1 MSRLFRSFATVGGW
15 TMASRVLGFA
25 RDMAIAAA
33 LGAGP
38 AAEAFVIAFS
48 LPNLF
53 RRFFAEGAFNMA
65 FIPMFAKKLEG
76 EGDAPAKAFGEDAM
90 ASLAAVLIGF
100 TLIAQVLMPWLVLA
114 LASGFAAD
122 ERLPLATEYGRIAFP
137 YILFISIAAL
147 LSGVLNAMDK
157 FAAAAA
163 APVLLNVILLGAL
176 ALSGA
181 TGGDPGPALV
191 WGVCVAGIAQ
201 MAMLWRAAARAGMRL
216 RLRRPRMTP
225 ELKRLA
231 IIAAPAALAGGV
243 VQINLVVGRQV
254 ASHFDG
260 AVAWLYYADRLY
272 QLPLGVVGVAIGVV
286 LLPDL
291 ARRLRADDA
300 QGGRDEANRAAEF
313 ALALTL
319 PASIAL
325 VAIPLPLVS
334 VLFARG
340 AFGPEDAANTALATA
355 IYGLGLPAFVLQ
367 KVLQPV
373 FFAREDTRTPFKIAL
388 WGMAINVVL
397 AIGLA
402 PVIGFLAA
410 AVGTTLAGW
419 INVLMLWRRAQRFG
433 DAVKIDARLA
443 ARAPRILGASL
454 IMGLGVWALA
464 GLADG
469 ALMAPGLR
477 YPALAMLVAASM
489 MLYFIAAAAL
499 GGLSFVEMKALM
511 RRRR

>member
-1 MSRLFRSFATVGGW
+1 
-15 TMASRVLGFA
+15 
-25 RDMAIAAA
+25 
-33 LGAGP
+33 
-38 AAEAFVIAFS
+38 
-48 LPNLF
+48 
-53 RRFFAEGAFNMA
+53 
-65 FIPMFAKKLEG
+65 
-76 EGDAPAKAFGEDAM
+76 
-90 ASLAAVLIGF
+90 
-100 TLIAQVLMPWLVLA
+100 
-114 LASGFAAD
+114 
-122 ERLPLATEYGRIAFP
+122 
-137 YILFISIAAL
+137 
-147 LSGVLNAMDK
+147 
-157 FAAAAA
+157 
-163 APVLLNVILLGAL
+163 
-176 ALSGA
+176 
-181 TGGDPGPALV
+181 
-191 WGVCVAGIAQ
+191 
-201 MAMLWRAAARAGMRL
+201 MRL

-254 ASHFDG
+254 ASYFDG

-300 QGGRDEANRAAEF
+300 QGGRDATNRAAEF

-334 VLFARG
+334 VLFGRG
-340 AFGPEDAANTALATA
+340 AFGPEDAAATALATA

-367 KVLQPV
+367 KVLQPA

-388 WGMAINVVL
+388 WGMAINVIV
-397 AIGLA
+397 AIGLS

-433 DAVKIDARLA
+433 DAVKIDARLT
-443 ARAPRILGASL
+443 ARAPRILAASL
-454 IMGLGVWALA
+454 IMGLGAWALA
-464 GLADG
+464 GLAGG
-469 ALMAPGLR
+469 ALAAPGLR
-477 YPALAMLVAASM
+477 YLALAMLVAASM
-489 MLYFIAAAAL
+489 LIYFIAAAAL
-499 GGLSFVEMKALM
+499 GGLSFGEMKALM

>member
-1 MSRLFRSFATVGGW
+1 MSRMFRSFATVGGW

-38 AAEAFVIAFS
+38 TAEAFVIAFS

-76 EGDAPAKAFGEDAM
+76 EGDAPARAFAEDAM
-90 ASLAAVLIGF
+90 AGLAAVLIAL
-100 TLIAQVLMPWLVLA
+100 TLIALALMPFLVLG

-122 ERLPLATEYGRIAFP
+122 ERLTLATDYGRIAFP
-137 YILFISIAAL
+137 YIFFISIAAL

-163 APVLLNVILLGAL
+163 APVLLNIILLGAL
-176 ALSGA
+176 TLAGM
-181 TGGDPGPALV
+181 TDIDPGPALV
-191 WGVCVAGIAQ
+191 WGVSIAGVAQ
-201 MAMLWRAAARAGMRL
+201 MALLWRAAARAGMRL

-254 ASHFDG
+254 ASYFDG

-300 QGGRDEANRAAEF
+300 QGGRDATNRAAEF

-334 VLFARG
+334 VLFGRG
-340 AFGPEDAANTALATA
+340 AFGPEDAAATALATA

-367 KVLQPV
+367 KVLQPA

-388 WGMAINVVL
+388 WGMAINVIV
-397 AIGLA
+397 AIGLS

-433 DAVKIDARLA
+433 DAVKIDARLT
-443 ARAPRILGASL
+443 ARAPRILAASL
-454 IMGLGVWALA
+454 IMGLGAWALA
-464 GLADG
+464 GLAGG
-469 ALMAPGLR
+469 ALAAPGLR
-477 YPALAMLVAASM
+477 YLALAMLVAASM
-489 MLYFIAAAAL
+489 LIYFIAAAAL
-499 GGLSFVEMKALM
+499 GGLSFGEMKALM
-511 RRRR
+511 RRR